1 MNKNIDAVLT
11 TSAERQLQE
20 YIESVL
26 QSIPQIA
33 GESGF
38 TPQFME
44 FYQSIIRGIVTGDTG
59 VLYNISE
66 KALTE
71 REFADMYASQIGFDL
86 QDLIESTNPKFR
98 GLSIEVNP
106 DRLKE
111 LHRSL
116 IGGSRILGY
125 RLKNGEFEGINTNET
140 SFTLLNTEIFYTYKD
155 GEFKLI
161 SHFTPFIK
169 EQL

>member
-1 MNKNIDAVLT
+1 MMDALQSVLIPN
-11 TSAERQLQE
+11 EEHQLQE

-38 TPQFME
+38 TPQFTE
-44 FYQSIIRGIVTGDTG
+44 FYQSIVRGIVTGDTG
-59 VLYNISE
+59 VLHKLSDR
-66 KALTE
+66 ALSE

-86 QDLIESTNPKFR
+86 QKLVESTNPEFR

-116 IGGSRILGY
+116 IGGIRILGY
-125 RLKNGEFEGINTNET
+125 HLKNGEFEGINTNET
-140 SFTLLNTEIFYTYKD
+140 SFTLLNTEVFYTYKN

-161 SHFTPFIK
+161 SHFTPFIR

>member
-11 TSAERQLQE
+11 TSAEQQLQE
-20 YIESVL
+20 YIENVL

-38 TPQFME
+38 TPEFMK
-44 FYQSIIRGIVTGDTG
+44 FYQSLIQGIITGDVG
-59 VLYNISE
+59 LLYKLSDMTLSKE
-66 KALTE
+66 
-71 REFADMYASQIGFDL
+71 EFENMYLHQIGFEL
-86 QDLIESTNPKFR
+86 QDVIELTNPKFR
-98 GLSIEVNP
+98 GISIEVNP

-116 IGGSRILGY
+116 IGGIRILGY
-125 RLKNGEFEGINTNET
+125 RLKSSEFEGINTNET
-140 SFTLLNTEIFYTYKD
+140 SFTLLNTEIFYTYKH

-161 SHFTPFIK
+161 SHFTPFIR

>member
-11 TSAERQLQE
+11 TSAEQQLQE
-20 YIESVL
+20 YL
-26 QSIPQIA
+26 QGVMQTIPPIA
-33 GESGF
+33 GEDGF
-38 TPQFME
+38 TPQFAS
-44 FYQSIIRGIVTGDTG
+44 FYQKVTTG
-59 VLYNISE
+59 VITGNTGLLYEISDHTLSE
-66 KALTE
+66 K
-71 REFADMYASQIGFDL
+71 EFSNMYAHQLGLDL
-86 QDLIESTNPKFR
+86 KEIIENTNPKFR
-98 GLSIEVNP
+98 SISIEVNP

-116 IGGSRILGY
+116 IGGIRILGY

-155 GEFKLI
+155 GQFKLI
-161 SHFTPFIK
+161 SHFTPFIR